1 MSALPLA
8 FAFSAGMLASVNPCG
23 FAMLPAFVSYY
34 LTGEVDTDS
43 SSATRILRSLT
54 LSLPVTVGFIG
65 VFLVAGAAITLGGRA
80 LIQITPWAGLVIGV
94 LLIVLGGWSLLS
106 KRSIPIKIPTHSFD
120 YSSRSP
126 RNMLL
131 FGLAYALASL
141 GCTLPI
147 FLSIVGSALA
157 LGSFFPSLLVFLSYG
172 VGMGVVLAAVALG
185 AALFQGTVARH
196 LRRVLPYVHTVSAL
210 ALIGAGLYLIY
221 YQLFVNPFLWGGIL

>member
-1 MSALPLA
+1 MNAIPLA

-34 LTGEVDTDS
+34 LTGEDDTDS
-43 SSATRILRSLT
+43 GSATRILQSLS
-54 LSLPVTVGFIG
+54 LSLPVTVGFVS

-80 LIQITPWAGLVIGV
+80 IVRITPWAGLAIGV

-106 KRSIPIKIPTHSFD
+106 KRSIPINVPAPTID

-131 FGLAYALASL
+131 FGLAYAIASL

-172 VGMGVVLAAVALG
+172 LGMGVVLAAVALG
-185 AALFQGTVARH
+185 AALFQGAVARH
-196 LRRVLPYVHTVSAL
+196 LRRVLPYVHSVSAL

-221 YQLFVNPFLWGGIL
+221 YQLFVNPLLLGGIL